1 MLIDYTNIDI
11 YQEDHLVLSDVNLQV
26 GSGEFIYLIG
36 QVGSGKTSML
46 KTIYG
51 ELDTHK
57 GKATVLDT
65 DIKRLRK
72 SQWPRLRKQL
82 GIVFQDFQLLPDRSV
97 AKNLD
102 FVLRATSWRKKKE
115 RRERIAE
122 VLERVGLPDKA
133 DQRPFELSGG
143 EQQRICI
150 ARAILNRPQLILA
163 DEPTGNL
170 DYENGR
176 RVISLLRSIHEAG
189 NTVIISTHNMQ
200 WLEEFPGTVYCCQ
213 NGKLVKDNRQQST
226 DNTSKE

>member
-1 MLIDYTNIDI
+1 MLIDYSNIDI